1 MGSVGCIMEKNGN
14 AKKSMKCTL
23 AYNAVILGA
32 YNAKISNSVAA
43 VGLFRTME
51 WDETALVLRFRAP
64 VQGPPR
70 LRLSHTT
77 RWETSPNSDLPSR
90 THQVRQ
96 NLKQTRFISAV
107 QKKLWASFK
116 RYMICDDFSV
126 WNDFTCD
133 NLWLNKKN
141 FHNNE
146 TAYF

>member
-1 MGSVGCIMEKNGN
+1 MSYIENWLINRAKNGVSGVYYGKNGN
-14 AKKSMKCTL
+14 AKKSMNCTL
-23 AYNAVILGA
+23 ANNAVILGA

-107 QKKLWASFK
+107 QKKTMSKF
-116 RYMICDDFSV
+116 
-126 WNDFTCD
+126 
-133 NLWLNKKN
+133 
-141 FHNNE
+141 
-146 TAYF
+146 